1 MGKRK
6 KGEGRVVV
14 VGYVDEQLAKWGK
27 AMQEAMDSLGITQ
40 SALAETL
47 EVSEAT
53 VSRWVNGKAEPKRAN
68 KRAIA
73 EALHTTVG
81 RLFPES

>member
-1 MGKRK
+1 M
-6 KGEGRVVV
+6 VV
-14 VGYVDEQLAKWGK
+14 VGHVDPQLAKWGK
-27 AMQEAMDSLGITQ
+27 AMQEAMDALGMTQ
-40 SALAETL
+40 SALADEL

-53 VSRWVNGKAEPKRAN
+53 VSRWVNGRAEPKRAN

-73 EALHTTVG
+73 EALRTTVG